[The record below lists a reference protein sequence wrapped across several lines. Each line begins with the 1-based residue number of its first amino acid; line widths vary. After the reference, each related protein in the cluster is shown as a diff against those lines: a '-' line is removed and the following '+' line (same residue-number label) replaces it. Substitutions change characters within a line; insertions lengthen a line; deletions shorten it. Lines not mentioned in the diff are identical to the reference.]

1 MAAAVALPFEGLPTV
16 WVVLFTFAFGVICAM
31 LAWTT
36 LLFVR
41 GQRARKRPPPAP
53 EDATASFSWVVLVP
67 ALNEEVT
74 IADSVAR
81 LVELA
86 LERLH
91 VVVIDDGSDDG
102 TAEVLAGLA
111 RPGLHVLRREPP
123 DAREGK
129 AAALNHGF
137 HALDDLLPPGTDPDE
152 LIVVVVDADGRLH
165 PDAPRFAAAHFADP
179 SVGGVQSLVRI
190 YNRGRLLTCCRTSS
204 SRSTVFSTRRAV
216 RAGGRPA
223 WAATASSTGS
233 RRYGRWRT
241 TAAPGATG

>member
-41 GQRARKRPPPAP
+41 GQRARKRPPPAT
-53 EDATASFSWVVLVP
+53 DGAGGAFTWVVLVP

-81 LVELA
+81 LVDLP

-102 TAEVLAGLA
+102 TPQVLAGLA
-111 RPGLHVLRREPP
+111 RPELEVLRREPP

-137 HALDDLLPPGTDPDE
+137 HA
-152 LIVVVVDADGRLH
+152 
-165 PDAPRFAAAHFADP
+165 
-179 SVGGVQSLVRI
+179 
-190 YNRGRLLTCCRTSS
+190 S
-204 SRSTVFSTRRAV
+204 SRSLGPTSTPTR
-216 RAGGRPA
+216 
-223 WAATASSTGS
+223 
-233 RRYGRWRT
+233 
-241 TAAPGATG
+241 